1 MKELLAQSIFSVAFW
16 HSAIRLSVTTGTAAI
31 GEIYAEK
38 SGTVN
43 IGLEGMVLMGAFF
56 GAVGS
61 YYTNSPWGGL
71 AFAVIAGAVTALIHS
86 FVTIFLSANQV
97 VTGTAINIMALG
109 ITTFLNGILLKQ
121 TSNLPTFSNVE
132 IPLLSKI
139 PFLGEVFFDQNIFVY
154 LLYILIFVTWFVF
167 RKTRIGLYL
176 KTVGENPYAADSQG
190 LSVVK
195 IRLIGMLICGILAAV
210 GGSFMPL
217 FQLGLFS
224 ENMSGGRGF
233 IALAVVIVGGWKPSV
248 GVATALV
255 FGMVEAFTYTFQ
267 TCYPNIP
274 YQLVMTLPY
283 LITILV
289 YLFMTGKA
297 KAPAAL
303 AIPYEK
309 E

>member
-1 MKELLAQSIFSVAFW
+1 MKELLMQSIFSVAFW

-43 IGLEGMVLMGAFF
+43 IGLEGMVLTGAFF

-71 AFAVIAGAVTALIHS
+71 LYAVVAGAIIALIHS

-97 VTGTAINIMALG
+97 VTGTAINILALG
-109 ITTFLNGILLKQ
+109 ITTFLNGILLNQ
-121 TSNLPTFSNVE
+121 ASNLPSFSNIE
-132 IPLLSKI
+132 IPVLGRI
-139 PFLGEVFFDQNIFVY
+139 PFLGEIFFNQNVFVY
-154 LLYILIFVTWFVF
+154 LLYILIFVTWFVLK
-167 RKTRIGLYL
+167 KTKLGLYL
-176 KTVGENPYAADSQG
+176 RTVGENPHAADSQG
-190 LSVVK
+190 ISVVK
-195 IRLIGMLICGILAAV
+195 TRLIGMLICGILASV
-210 GGSFMPL
+210 GGAFMPL
-217 FQLGLFS
+217 AQLGLFS
-224 ENMSGGRGF
+224 EDMSGGRGF

-248 GVATALV
+248 SAIIALL

-267 TCYPNIP
+267 TCYPDVP